1 MTTKMTPAWDGA
13 DIAELLGLDALSSG
27 QFRSRFAE
35 PNENGRVYGGQMLG
49 QTLAAAAR
57 TVPEGR
63 PASVMQFVFLS
74 GARPEMPIDY
84 AVTSLQDGKRFSSR
98 QVRGVQA
105 GGKMVCDASVT
116 FATPLAGPAHRAAP
130 PPDCGLDR
138 DPERCPRL
146 TEIDSPAAANIER
159 VLAYTLQAHPAID
172 FRAPFAEDLSGDD
185 GRAEPRMRFWIRMR
199 RSLPDDGAVHAAAF
213 AYLSDYWIN
222 FVACIPH
229 VAPTAAKGGKLY
241 VASLNHAIWLHR
253 PFRADDWLLFDCVSP
268 RGGWGRALATARIY
282 DRTGD
287 LVADANQE
295 CLLTPMG

>member
-1 MTTKMTPAWDGA
+1 MTTMLAPAWDGA
-13 DIAELLGLDALSSG
+13 DIAELLGLDAPSPG
-27 QFRSRFAE
+27 HFRSRLGE

-63 PASVMQFVFLS
+63 PATIMQFAFLS

-98 QVRGVQA
+98 HVRGVQT
-105 GGKMVCDASVT
+105 GGRIVCDANAT

-138 DPERCPRL
+138 DPERCSRL
-146 TEIDSPAAANIER
+146 TEIDSPGAADIER
-159 VLAYTLQAHPAID
+159 VLAYTLHAHPAID
-172 FRAPFAEDLSGDD
+172 FRAPFVEDLIGDA
-185 GRAEPRMRFWIRMR
+185 RVEPRMRFWIRMR
-199 RSLPDDGAVHAAAF
+199 GQLPDDGALHAAAF

-229 VAPTAAKGGKLY
+229 VAPTAAKGGRLY

-253 PFRADDWLLFDCVSP
+253 PFRADGWLLFDCVSP
-268 RGGWGRALATARIY
+268 RGGWGRALATARVY
-282 DRTGD
+282 DRAGD

>member
-1 MTTKMTPAWDGA
+1 MTTMLAPVWDGG
-13 DIAELLGLDALSSG
+13 DIAELLDLDAPSPG
-27 QFRSRFAE
+27 QFRSRLGE

-63 PASVMQFVFLS
+63 PATAMQFVFLS

-98 QVRGVQA
+98 HVRGVQA
-105 GGKMVCDASVT
+105 GGRIVCDANAT
-116 FATPLAGPAHRAAP
+116 FAAPLAGAAHRAAP
-130 PPDCGLDR
+130 PSDCGLDR
-138 DPERCPRL
+138 NPERCPRL
-146 TEIDSPAAANIER
+146 TEIDSPGAANIER
-159 VLAYTLQAHPAID
+159 VLAYTLHAHPAID

-199 RSLPDDGAVHAAAF
+199 GQLCDDGALHAAAF

-229 VAPTAAKGGKLY
+229 VAPTAAKRRQALCREPQPRDLA
-241 VASLNHAIWLHR
+241 AS
-253 PFRADDWLLFDCVSP
+253 PDP
-268 RGGWGRALATARIY
+268 RRRLAP
-282 DRTGD
+282 G
-287 LVADANQE
+287 
-295 CLLTPMG
+295 